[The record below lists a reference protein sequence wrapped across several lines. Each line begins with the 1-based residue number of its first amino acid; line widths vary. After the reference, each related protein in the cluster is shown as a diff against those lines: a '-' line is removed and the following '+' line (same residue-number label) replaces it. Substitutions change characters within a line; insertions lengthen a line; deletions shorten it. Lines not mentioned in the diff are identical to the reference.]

1 LVNVNPRT
9 QRFCVWAGVA
19 FTSLFAIGFW
29 PVAGLMP
36 PPAPGMSP
44 EQLTRL
50 LVEHGTR
57 IRIGL
62 QICIVASALFFPF
75 TALISVYIKRI
86 EGQDSPLAY
95 AQLAA
100 GAGST
105 LVFIFPLMNMQSAA
119 YRAERGP
126 AIVQAI
132 SDMSWIPFV
141 GLLCVPMMQIICLA
155 LAIFS
160 DKTPSPVFPRWA
172 GYFNI
177 WVGLSF
183 VPAVLLVFVH
193 SGPVAW
199 NGILSWYLGAVAFFS
214 WIVVMAVLLLRAI
227 RQQEHAES
235 AVPNVG

>member
-1 LVNVNPRT
+1 VPGAGAMNPRT
-9 QRFCVWAGVA
+9 QRLCAWAGLA
-19 FTSLFAIGFW
+19 FTALFAIGFW

-44 EQLTRL
+44 EQLTAL
-50 LVEHGTR
+50 FVEHGTR

-105 LVFIFPLMNMQSAA
+105 MVFVFPLMNVQSAA
-119 YRAERGP
+119 YRAERAP

-132 SDMSWIPFV
+132 SDMAWIPFV
-141 GLLCVPMMQIICLA
+141 GLLCVPMMQNICLA
-155 LAIFS
+155 VAIFS
-160 DKTPSPVFPRWA
+160 DDRARPVFPRWA
-172 GYFNI
+172 AYFNI

-199 NGILSWYLGAVAFFS
+199 NGVLSWYLGAVAFFS

-227 RQQEHAES
+227 RHQQLAE
-235 AVPNVG
+235 PT

>member
-1 LVNVNPRT
+1 MNPRT

-75 TALISVYIKRI
+75 VALISVYIKRI

-100 GAGST
+100 GTGST
-105 LVFIFPLMNMQSAA
+105 LVFVFPLMNMQSAA

-141 GLLCVPMMQIICLA
+141 GLLCVPMMQNICLA

-160 DKTPSPVFPRWA
+160 DRTPSPVFPRWA

-214 WIVVMAVLLLRAI
+214 WVVVMAVLLLRAI
-227 RQQEHAES
+227 RQREQAER
-235 AVPNVG
+235 AAAI

>member
-1 LVNVNPRT
+1 MNPRT

-75 TALISVYIKRI
+75 IALISVYIKRI
-86 EGQDSPLAY
+86 EGQDSPLIY

-119 YRAERGP
+119 YRAERIP
-126 AIVQAI
+126 AVVQAI
-132 SDMSWIPFV
+132 SDM
-141 GLLCVPMMQIICLA
+141 
-155 LAIFS
+155 
-160 DKTPSPVFPRWA
+160 
-172 GYFNI
+172 
-177 WVGLSF
+177 
-183 VPAVLLVFVH
+183 
-193 SGPVAW
+193 
-199 NGILSWYLGAVAFFS
+199 
-214 WIVVMAVLLLRAI
+214 
-227 RQQEHAES
+227 
-235 AVPNVG
+235 